1 MKKTTTVFIADDHPI
16 FRKGLRDV
24 LKEDPSIQL
33 VGEAADGA
41 TALQRI
47 RELKPQV
54 AVLDLDMPQMNGL
67 EIARKISDS
76 RLPVSL
82 VILTMYKEDRIFNEA
97 INAGILGYVLKENA
111 ASDLLNCIHAVVAG
125 EPFISPSLS
134 SVLLNRSLRRQTFL
148 DARPELQTLTPA
160 EKRILKLVAEDLTS
174 KEIAE
179 RLQISFHT
187 VENHRAKISEKL
199 NLRGSHSLLKFAFEN
214 KDRL

>member
-1 MKKTTTVFIADDHPI
+1 MKNSITVFIADDHPI

-24 LKEDPSIQL
+24 LSEDGSMNL

-41 TALQRI
+41 TALERI
-47 RELKPQV
+47 RELKPKV

-67 EIARKISDS
+67 EVAKKVSDS
-76 RLPVSL
+76 KLPVSL

-111 ASDLLNCIHAVVAG
+111 ASDLLNCIRAVVAG

-148 DARPELQTLTPA
+148 NERPELQTLTPA

-179 RLQISFHT
+179 RLDISFHT

-214 KDRL
+214 KERL